1 METNLYNN
9 YLFKAIEN
17 YPYELEKAIEALN
30 YALSYNPKSV
40 KALCLMARIQNE
52 QLGDYELAKEYYEK
66 ALMNRLDIPDVYPDY
81 IRLLI
86 NNEDY
91 EEAQKLID
99 FARQIKGIDK
109 AGIELTQASLFEAN
123 LEFDKA
129 RKSLNDAKLLGM
141 NNDFINYVD
150 EVISRVNKKL
160 KIQNKINREA
170 ENKKTETVDKPETSW
185 FRNRLNNLL

>member
-9 YLFKAIEN
+9 YLFRAIEN

-30 YALSYNPKSV
+30 YALSYNPKSAQ
-40 KALCLMARIQNE
+40 ALCLMAKVQSE

-66 ALMNRLDIPDVYPDY
+66 ALMSRLDIPDVYPEY

-86 NNEDY
+86 NNEDF

-99 FARQIKGIDK
+99 FARSVKGIDK
-109 AGIELTQASLFEAN
+109 ARIELNQASLFEAKF
-123 LEFDKA
+123 EFDKTLKA
-129 RKSLNDAKLLGM
+129 LNDAKLLGL
-141 NNDFINYVD
+141 NNDFISYVD
-150 EVISRVNKKL
+150 EVISRVNKKR
-160 KIQNKINREA
+160 KIQNKINRDI
-170 ENKKTETVDKPETSW
+170 ENKKAETVTKPETSW

>member
-1 METNLYNN
+1 MENNLHNN
-9 YLFKAIEN
+9 YLFRAIEA

-30 YALSYNPKSV
+30 YALSYSPTSV
-40 KALCLMARIQNE
+40 QALCLMAKVQSE

-66 ALMNRLDIPDVYPDY
+66 ALMSHLDIPEVYPDY

-91 EEAQKLID
+91 EEAQKLIA
-99 FARQIKGIDK
+99 FARQVKGIDK

-129 RKSLNDAKLLGM
+129 EKALNDAKLLGM

-150 EVISRVNKKL
+150 ETISRVNKKRKVL
-160 KIQNKINREA
+160 NKINREA
-170 ENKKTETVDKPETSW
+170 EKEKTEVIEKPETSW

>member
-9 YLFKAIEN
+9 YLFRAIEN
-17 YPYELEKAIEALN
+17 YPYELEKTIEALN

-40 KALCLMARIQNE
+40 KALCLMARIQSE

-66 ALMNRLDIPDVYPDY
+66 ALMSRLDIPEVYPDY

-99 FARQIKGIDK
+99 FARQVKGIDK
-109 AGIELTQASLFEAN
+109 AGIELTQAYLFEAL
-123 LEFDKA
+123 LEFDNAEKA
-129 RKSLNDAKLLGM
+129 LNDAKLFAL
-141 NNDFINYVD
+141 NNDFISYVD
-150 EVISRVNKKL
+150 EVISRVNKKRKL
-160 KIQNKINREA
+160 QNKLNREA
-170 ENKKTETVDKPETSW
+170 ESKKPESIAKPETSW

>member
-1 METNLYNN
+1 MENNLHNN
-9 YLFKAIEN
+9 YLFRAIEA

-30 YALSYNPKSV
+30 YALSYSPTSV
-40 KALCLMARIQNE
+40 QALCLMAKVQSE

-66 ALMNRLDIPDVYPDY
+66 ALMSRLDIPEVYPDY

-86 NNEDY
+86 KNEDY
-91 EEAQKLID
+91 EEAQKLIA
-99 FARQIKGIDK
+99 FARQVKGIDK

-123 LEFDKA
+123 LEFEKA
-129 RKSLNDAKLLGM
+129 EKALNDAKLLGM

-150 EVISRVNKKL
+150 EAISRVNKKRKVL
-160 KIQNKINREA
+160 NKINREV
-170 ENKKTETVDKPETSW
+170 EKEKTEVIEKPETSW